1 MGPVSAH
8 GSPMIP
14 VSRAGSFSMCNSPED
29 AFMQAKPA
37 FALDEGLAQAAPVY
51 PPPPDAEMQAR
62 TGWSTPIDGTTAANS
77 PMTTNGGFLQSV
89 SEIPEMTKPLPETT
103 APLLH
108 FAIASGQIDTLRF
121 LLTRSN
127 VAVNARDN
135 AGYTPLQRAIA
146 NGRTDMAAI
155 LLEHG
160 ASVDEEFKSADSA
173 PRM

>member
-1 MGPVSAH
+1 MGGVSAH

-14 VSRAGSFSMCNSPED
+14 VSRAGSFSLCNSPEE
-29 AFMQAKPA
+29 AFLHSKPA
-37 FALDEGLAQAAPVY
+37 FALEEGMGQPY

-62 TGWSTPIDGTTAANS
+62 TGWSTPIDGTTATNS
-77 PMTTNGGFLQSV
+77 PMTTAGGFLSSV

-121 LLTRSN
+121 LLARSN
-127 VAVNARDN
+127 VALNARDN

-146 NGRTDMAAI
+146 NGRTDMAAV

-160 ASVDEEFKSADSA
+160 AAVDEDFKNAGEA
-173 PRM
+173 QPRI